1 MANNESNMKKISDDT
16 KIYIVKNII
25 EPSYRNDINEMING
39 KKCWR
44 IAGIGFETV
53 SKILVA
59 CGGVLSFSS
68 GYFNNATL
76 SFIAGSVSMIS
87 LALLQLSSFSY
98 NQNKKQGEN
107 LNILL
112 KSLDLDTVPVLQRN
126 ADDMS
131 QKVLSANKSL
141 DDSDLNKRLMELE
154 LDRLR
159 QSIKNSPV
167 HTPRINNIEIEL
179 TANQSV

>member
-1 MANNESNMKKISDDT
+1 MAINESDIKNISDDT

-68 GYFNNATL
+68 GYFNNTSL

-98 NQNKKQGEN
+98 TQHKKQGDN
-107 LNILL
+107 LNVLL
-112 KSLDLDTVPVLQRN
+112 KSLDLNTVPVLQRN
-126 ADDMS
+126 ADDIS
-131 QKVLSANKSL
+131 QKVLLANQSL
-141 DDSDLNKRLMELE
+141 DLE
-154 LDRLR
+154 LDRFR
-159 QSIKNSPV
+159 QSSKNSPV
-167 HTPRINNIEIEL
+167 HTPRVNNDGIEL
-179 TANQSV
+179 ESNQSI

>member
-1 MANNESNMKKISDDT
+1 MADSNIKKISDDT

-68 GYFNNATL
+68 GYFNNTSL

-98 NQNKKQGEN
+98 TQHKKQGDN
-107 LNILL
+107 LNVLL
-112 KSLDLDTVPVLQRN
+112 KSLDLNSVPVLQRN
-126 ADDMS
+126 ADDISQIS
-131 QKVLSANKSL
+131 QKVLSQL
-141 DDSDLNKRLMELE
+141 DDSNLNKRLLELE
-154 LDRLR
+154 IDRFR
-159 QSIKNSPV
+159 QSSKNSPV
-167 HTPRINNIEIEL
+167 HTPRVDGIEL
-179 TANQSV
+179 ESIQSV

>member
-1 MANNESNMKKISDDT
+1 MAIDESDIKKISDDT

-25 EPSYRNDINEMING
+25 EPSYRNDVNEMING

-68 GYFNNATL
+68 GYFNNTSL

-98 NQNKKQGEN
+98 TQHKKQGDN
-107 LNILL
+107 LNVLL
-112 KSLDLDTVPVLQRN
+112 KSLDLNTVPVLQRN
-126 ADDMS
+126 ADDIS
-131 QKVLSANKSL
+131 QKVLSQL
-141 DDSDLNKRLMELE
+141 DDSNLNKRLLELE
-154 LDRLR
+154 
-159 QSIKNSPV
+159 KNSPV
-167 HTPRINNIEIEL
+167 HTPRVDGIEL
-179 TANQSV
+179 ASNQSV

>member
-1 MANNESNMKKISDDT
+1 MAIDESDIKKISDDT

-68 GYFNNATL
+68 GYFNNTSL

-98 NQNKKQGEN
+98 TQHKKQGDN
-107 LNILL
+107 LNVLL
-112 KSLDLDTVPVLQRN
+112 KSLDLHTVPVLQRN
-126 ADDMS
+126 ADDIY
-131 QKVLSANKSL
+131 QKVLSQL
-141 DDSDLNKRLMELE
+141 DDSNLNKRLLELE
-154 LDRLR
+154 IDRFR
-159 QSIKNSPV
+159 QSSKNSPL
-167 HTPRINNIEIEL
+167 HTPRVNNDGIEL
-179 TANQSV
+179 SSNQSV

>member
-1 MANNESNMKKISDDT
+1 MAINESDIKKISDDT

-68 GYFNNATL
+68 AYFNNTTL
-76 SFIAGSVSMIS
+76 SFVSGSVSIIS

-98 NQNKKQGEN
+98 TQHKKQGDN
-107 LNILL
+107 LNVLL
-112 KSLDLDTVPVLQRN
+112 KSLDLNTVPVLQRN
-126 ADDMS
+126 ADDIS
-131 QKVLSANKSL
+131 QKVLLANQSL
-141 DDSDLNKRLMELE
+141 DLE
-154 LDRLR
+154 LDRFR
-159 QSIKNSPV
+159 QSLKNSPV
-167 HTPRINNIEIEL
+167 HTPRVNNDGIEL
-179 TANQSV
+179 ESNQSI